1 MMPAG
6 VMMMALRCFRWFRR
20 FCGLAAFRRAY
31 DAAQLRDLEY
41 AAAHP
46 DCSLA
51 EAHRERDRV
60 LRDYGRG

>member
-6 VMMMALRCFRWFRR
+6 VMMMMALFRWFRR
-20 FCGLAAFRRAY
+20 FRGLGAFLRAY

-46 DCSLA
+46 GCSLA